1 MRILVLGSGAREHAL
16 CWKLKQSPLVNK
28 LFCAPGNA
36 GIANSAELVELI
48 PTDTKSVVGFA
59 LRERIDLV
67 VVGPEGP
74 LSVGVADALDKEHIP
89 VFGPRKSAAQL
100 ESSKAFAKEFMHRHN
115 IPTARY
121 AVFTSDEEREARAFL
136 RHVNYPAVIKA
147 DGLAAGKGVI
157 ISQTEAEASHAL
169 DEIFNQRIFGEAG
182 QKIVI
187 EEFMEGEEASVF
199 AITDGTAYAM
209 LSTAQ
214 DHKRILDGDRGK
226 NTGGM
231 GAYAPA
237 PIVTQAVMQQ
247 VEREILEPT
256 LKGLREEG
264 RVYRGVIY
272 LGLMIRNNRARV
284 VEYNVRFGDP
294 EAEVILPLIESDVAD
309 IMLKAAEGRLAEIL
323 PIKLFSAS
331 AVTVVIAS
339 QGYPDSYQT
348 GETISGLESFT
359 QKREIEEGTVVFHG
373 ATKMEG
379 HNFVTAGGRVLAVTA
394 VGYADDLKAT
404 ITQAYNAVAQIGFNG
419 AYYRS
424 DIGKKALDTHVHET
438 NA

>member
-1 MRILVLGSGAREHAL
+1 MRILVLGSGAREHAI

-36 GIANSAELVELI
+36 GIEQVAELVELI
-48 PTDTKSVVGFA
+48 PTDTKAVVGFA

-74 LSVGVADALDKEHIP
+74 LSVGVADALDKERIP
-89 VFGPRKSAAQL
+89 VFGPRKSAAML
-100 ESSKAFAKEFMHRHN
+100 ESSKAFAKEFMHRHS

-121 AVFTSDEEREARAFL
+121 AVFTSDEELEARAFL
-136 RHVNYPAVIKA
+136 RHVSYPAVIKA

-169 DEIFNQRIFGEAG
+169 DEIFNHRIFGEAG

-187 EEFMEGEEASVF
+187 EEYMDGEEASIFVL
-199 AITDGTAYAM
+199 TDGIDHT
-209 LSTAQ
+209 LLTPAQ

-237 PIVTQAVMQQ
+237 PIVTEALMEQ
-247 VEREILEPT
+247 VTREIIEPT
-256 LKGLREEG
+256 LKGLSEEG
-264 RVYRGVIY
+264 RIYRGVLY
-272 LGLMIRNNRARV
+272 LGVMIRNNRARV

-294 EAEVILPLIESDVAD
+294 EAEVVLPLIESDLAD
-309 IMLKAAEGRLAEIL
+309 IMLAIANGRLREIL
-323 PIKLFSAS
+323 PIKLFQAS
-331 AVTVVIAS
+331 AVTIVMAS

-348 GETISGLESFT
+348 GELIQGLEEFT
-359 QKREIEEGTVVFHG
+359 QKREIEEGVVCFHG
-373 ATKMEG
+373 ATKLDE
-379 HNFVTAGGRVLAVTA
+379 HHRFITSGGRVLAVTA
-394 VGYADDLKAT
+394 VGYAEDLKAT
-404 ITQAYNAVAQIGFNG
+404 IAQAYNAVAQISFNG

-424 DIGKKALDTHVHET
+424 DIGKKALPIE
-438 NA
+438 A